1 MSARAT
7 RKNHDSTKTLEPL
20 DEIVRANL
28 KRFREEADLRQAD
41 AAELAGVPI
50 DNLRRYELGI
60 TSTVPGTALR
70 LLSVIY
76 GHTVDDFFAA
86 DPPPPRLD
94 DRPVFFLRTHPG
106 VEVDSDLLRKLQQMV
121 DSANNEIRMRRK
133 GERLA

>member
-1 MSARAT
+1 MSARVT
-7 RKNHDSTKTLEPL
+7 RKKSDASKSIEPL

-28 KRFREEADLRQAD
+28 KIFREEAELRQAD
-41 AAELAGVPI
+41 AAELSGVPI

-76 GHTVDDFFAA
+76 GHMVDDFFQR

-106 VEVDSDLLRKLQQMV
+106 VEVDADLLRKLQAMV
-121 DSANNEIRMRRK
+121 DAANNEIRMRRS
-133 GERLA
+133 GARLA